1 MLTEVA
7 RVPMPT
13 PWGVFDV
20 RAFESPTDHVYLA
33 MVRGNVEHKDGV
45 LVRLHSECLTGDALG
60 SLRCDCG
67 VQLRLAMRRIAAED
81 CGVLVYATGH
91 EGRGVGAG
99 LVDRLV
105 VGIAPTI
112 IGAGTE
118 AVGTLGITTVADGI
132 RLVDRSVYV
141 LDDDMLLAGDVA
153 RCRWV

>member
-67 VQLRLAMRRIAAED
+67 VQLRMSLRAIAAEEH
-81 CGVLVYATGH
+81 GLLLYLAGE
-91 EGRGVGAG
+91 EGRGIG
-99 LVDRLV
+99 LANKLR
-105 VGIAPTI
+105 A
-112 IGAGTE
+112 
-118 AVGTLGITTVADGI
+118 
-132 RLVDRSVYV
+132 YV
-141 LDDDMLLAGDVA
+141 LQHEGADTVDAKLRLHIRPQVT
-153 RCRWV
+153 RR